1 MNRQILSVV
10 QRKQF
15 KKDYKRMES
24 RGKDIN
30 KLDEVVFKLMNREIL
45 PEKYRDHALKGEWEG
60 FRECHIEP
68 DWLLIYRIVENELIL
83 VLTRTGTHTDLEF

>member
-68 DWLLIYRIVENELIL
+68 DWLLIYRLSRMN
-83 VLTRTGTHTDLEF
+83 